1 MRTRVTKENAEKRM
15 LNAEEASTYIGMG
28 ISRTRQL
35 MSEVG
40 AKRVL
45 GRRVVYDKV
54 IIDKWLDS
62 MADQEGATA

>member
-1 MRTRVTKENAEKRM
+1 MRIRNNNINADKRM
-15 LNAEEASTYIGMG
+15 ISAEEAAAYIGMG
-28 ISRTRQL
+28 MSKTRQL
-35 MSEVG
+35 LSEIG
-40 AKRVL
+40 AKRNL